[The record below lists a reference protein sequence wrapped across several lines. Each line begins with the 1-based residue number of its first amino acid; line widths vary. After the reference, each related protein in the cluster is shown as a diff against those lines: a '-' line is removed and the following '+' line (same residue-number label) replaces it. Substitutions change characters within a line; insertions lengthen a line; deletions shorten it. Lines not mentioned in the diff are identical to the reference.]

1 MATIAKRI
9 GLAVLALAAL
19 LFAAF
24 PAVSQD
30 RQRLRLG
37 EASFEAPSGW
47 TLVHRS
53 RDRSYTLKSP
63 DGVYELRV
71 EWWRPDEPLLGFS
84 DIVWH
89 RKIVVADQP
98 ALLIHSAF
106 PETQTLQVALDRP
119 RADGRQLLFVLE
131 GKGVDLSNGSPLL
144 DEVLMRLRLGPD
156 RQGAAPTAPSPS
168 LAPPPSPALPAS
180 GATADAGRRSTA
192 TALPS
197 GAGLPARETVHEDRD
212 GGFSV
217 RYPASWSRS
226 TGRRDGLSILTLT
239 PPDRAGLVLVVAA
252 RAANGRSAR
261 EAIAAYEDQFY
272 QDSVVPDDIESD
284 GETRLGGKNGRF
296 VAMAGQIHSIE
307 GVRLSFAQGRSWFFK
322 SDGEPVGHIVAV
334 VHAQNAP
341 EAVTRGLA
349 TVATGIVFAASAPP
363 SPPLA
368 VTPPQAPAAAPSVAA
383 PPPAPSPSPP
393 TAATADDGRAKLAAS
408 GCSSPALAGWRHP
421 LRDVLDAKGG
431 ARLEWVS
438 LCRAGAYPVLGVD
451 FAFDPQG
458 ATRDYFGPLYHAL
471 SAAAGRRPLALVSTR
486 DAVVVTIAP
495 LADGGI
501 DFDIVP
507 LGTFDVATV
516 PLGETAAPAA
526 SSTPAP
532 PAAASTP
539 PTTAADAAGA
549 PVEAQAEPAT
559 EEKAAETAILF
570 AGAASAEWREIAMSG
585 GDFKKFARFVD
596 DTLVIDVPR
605 GSVWGKTGLASA
617 KPVVDIP
624 GPLGE
629 EAVALRFTLDPA
641 RARNFAAALLPP
653 GKAGEDEWYNHRV
666 RFAVSTK
673 DDGPSELILWSD
685 RREQGR
691 RVLESGVPAELEL
704 QLMPDGLVLLTD
716 TGGDV
721 LLQGRLPETIV
732 FGGHHVQVV
741 AHARDR
747 DGPASL
753 ALRRITRV
761 TWPFGRVDPSDRTL
775 APGEQQTSLLFDG
788 EVAHPRLLPFQA
800 HGGTFATH
808 ARREPGALVVD
819 VPQGAKWGK
828 VGFFS
833 QDPVVWFDGDGEDAE
848 TVVTFAFDPARTTG
862 FVAALTPVSGLDGND
877 PSNPKILVHW
887 RRTDDGKALYSVA
900 SGYDKVAD
908 APTATADAPTDVKFV
923 LRHGEVKLLLPG
935 AREVDVP
942 WRSAATGQG
951 FRLYVYS
958 HPDKAGLPVR
968 MALTG
973 IIVERSAGAPVE
985 AVAGADGAKPL
996 PVRTLFD
1003 GSRPGAW
1010 DIAAIS
1016 EDLKAFARIDGGR
1029 LVVDVPEKKA
1039 QWGKSGVLFRDVV
1052 LDLDA
1057 RIQSTSFGY
1066 TLRFDPKITDGVQI
1080 MLSPNR
1086 VADMWSSRRASVH
1099 LIRHREGSLAGH
1111 YAVGI
1116 DADGYRQWW
1125 RPITAERMEADWD
1138 GTLTIEIENGALT
1151 VRVPGLATVRG
1162 ADLGLGKNVRLHM
1175 VITAHPEKPYGAARM
1190 GLVSVTGRWRLPP
1203 LTSTLDRWSY
1213 VDDAEFDANGF
1224 LDDLTRSVDEA
1235 TSQPPTG
1242 SGG

>member
-1 MATIAKRI
+1 MTIIARRI
-9 GLAVLALAAL
+9 GLVVLTLVALF
-19 LFAAF
+19 FAAF
-24 PAVSQD
+24 PAVAQD

-71 EWWRPDEPLLGFS
+71 EWWLPDEPLLGFS
-84 DIVWH
+84 DITWH
-89 RKIVVADQP
+89 RRIVVGDQP

-106 PETQTLQVALDRP
+106 PETQTLQVAFDR
-119 RADGRQLLFVLE
+119 RRGDGRQLLFVLE

-144 DEVLMRLRLGPD
+144 DEVLERSTFGPD
-156 RQGAAPTAPSPS
+156 RQGAVPTAPTS
-168 LAPPPSPALPAS
+168 SPAPS
-180 GATADAGRRSTA
+180 GAAADAGRRSTA
-192 TALPS
+192 NTLPS
-197 GAGLPARETVHEDRD
+197 GAELPSREIVHEDRD
-212 GGFSV
+212 GGFTI

-252 RAANGRSAR
+252 RAGNGRSAGA
-261 EAIAAYEDQFY
+261 AIAAYEEQY
-272 QDSVVPDDIESD
+272 HQDHVVPDDIESD
-284 GETRLGGKNGRF
+284 GDVHLGGKSGRY
-296 VAMAGQIHSIE
+296 VAMTGQIHPIE
-307 GVRLSFAQGRSWFFK
+307 GVRLPFGEGHSWFFK
-322 SDGEPVGHIVAV
+322 SDGEPLGHIVAV
-334 VHAQNAP
+334 VHARGAP
-341 EAVTRGLA
+341 ESVTRGLA
-349 TVATGIVFAASAPP
+349 TVAAGIVFTASPPP
-363 SPPLA
+363 SPPVA
-368 VTPPQAPAAAPSVAA
+368 ETPPIAPTP
-383 PPPAPSPSPP
+383 PP
-393 TAATADDGRAKLAAS
+393 TAAAPPVPQPSPTAVPGVDDGRMKLAAG
-408 GCSSPALAGWRHP
+408 GCTSPELAGWRHP
-421 LRDVLDAKGG
+421 LRDALSARAG

-438 LCRAGAYPVLGVD
+438 LCRNGVYPVLGVD

-471 SAAAGRRPLALVSTR
+471 STAAGRRPLALVSTR

-507 LGTFDVATV
+507 LAAFDVATV
-516 PLGETAAPAA
+516 SLGDPTAAAVTAAPA
-526 SSTPAP
+526 TPTIAAP
-532 PAAASTP
+532 PPVAAAAPESATA
-539 PTTAADAAGA
+539 PTD
-549 PVEAQAEPAT
+549 AQAEPA
-559 EEKAAETAILF
+559 EVERGADTATLF
-570 AGAASAEWREIAMSG
+570 AGAASAAWREVAMSG

-605 GSVWGKTGLASA
+605 GNVWGKTGLASA
-617 KPVVDIP
+617 EPVVDIP
-624 GPLGE
+624 TPRSE

-641 RARNFAAALLPP
+641 RAGNFAAALLPA
-653 GKAGEDEWYNHRV
+653 GKAGEDEWQNHRI
-666 RFAVSTK
+666 RFAVSTA
-673 DDGPSELILWSD
+673 DDGASELVLWSD
-685 RREQGR
+685 RTEQGR
-691 RVLESGVPAELEL
+691 RKLDGGVPAEFEL
-704 QLMPDGLVLLTD
+704 QLTPDGLVLVTD

-721 LLQGRLPETIV
+721 LVQGRLPETIAA
-732 FGGHHVQVV
+732 GGHHIQVV
-741 AHARDR
+741 SHARDR
-747 DGPASL
+747 NGPASL

-775 APGEQQTSLLFDG
+775 APGEQQTSVLFDG
-788 EVAHPRLLPFQA
+788 EVTHPRLLPFQA
-800 HGGTFATH
+800 HGGSFATH
-808 ARREPGALVVD
+808 ARREAGALVVD

-833 QDPVVWFDGDGEDAE
+833 REPVVWFDGDGEDAE
-848 TVVTFAFDPARTTG
+848 TVVTFALDPTRTTG

-887 RRTDDGKALYSVA
+887 RRTEDGKALYSVA

-908 APTATADAPTDVKFV
+908 APAATADAPADVKFV
-923 LRHGEVKLLLPG
+923 LRHGRVKLLLPG

-942 WRSAATGQG
+942 WSPVAAGQG
-951 FRLYVYS
+951 FHLYAYS

-968 MALTG
+968 MALTA
-973 IIVERSAGAPVE
+973 IVVERSAGTPVAAITGTE
-985 AVAGADGAKPL
+985 DAKPL
-996 PVRTLFD
+996 PVRTLFR
-1003 GSRPGAW
+1003 GGEPGAW

-1039 QWGKSGVLFRDVV
+1039 QWAKSGLLFRDVV

-1086 VADMWSSRRASVH
+1086 VADMWSKRHASIH

-1111 YAVGI
+1111 FAVGV

-1125 RPITAERMEADWD
+1125 RPIAAGRMDAEWD

-1151 VRVPGLATVRG
+1151 VRVPGLAAVRG
-1162 ADLGLGKNVRLHM
+1162 TDLRFGKNVQLHM

-1190 GLVSVTGRWRLPP
+1190 GLVSVTSRWRLPP

-1213 VDDAEFDANGF
+1213 VDDAEFDANAF
-1224 LDDLTRSVDEA
+1224 LDDLTRSADEA
-1235 TSQPPTG
+1235 DSQAPTG